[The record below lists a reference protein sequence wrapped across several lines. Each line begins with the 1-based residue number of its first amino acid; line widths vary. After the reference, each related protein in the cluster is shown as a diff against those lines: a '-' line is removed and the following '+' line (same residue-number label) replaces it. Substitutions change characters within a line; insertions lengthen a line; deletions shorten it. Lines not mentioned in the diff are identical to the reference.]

1 MEQPIPWDLLAK
13 SSSGELTQEEEK
25 EMSEWRRTD
34 PSREGLIS
42 HIFDVWLKAEPYRLN
57 VDKGWFRLKQSMEVQ
72 DQLIIGDQTGLSAP
86 DTLHDHIPSFDR
98 EEQVEHHEQSHFLS
112 SVYSSDSSSPNP
124 AQRRFS
130 PKLIKRQIHNDQR
143 QYRYALLAASLL
155 IVMLGSAWITQKH
168 VTNGP
173 VNELSEILE
182 TRELVAGDGEWAS
195 YLLADGSKVIL
206 HAGSRLHIPVSFGM
220 DNRQVHLEGEAY
232 FEVEPDE
239 QYPFIVS
246 TDHSYT
252 RVLGTRFLVQ
262 SWAEEGGEVEVIVA
276 EGRVAVGK
284 NGSSHPDLQRE
295 VVLTGNQHGKLSGSE
310 ELVVTDLEDADWY
323 LGWTEG
329 RLIFNDRPLKD
340 VIFRL
345 ERWYAVNIV
354 AEDDIGDCRITAEL
368 DYSWPMDEVMKSIA
382 LTLELELEIED
393 RLIWFTESEGIES
406 L

>member
-13 SSSGELTQEEEK
+13 SFSGELTPEEEK
-25 EMSEWRRTD
+25 EINEWRRAD

-42 HIFDVWLKAEPYRLN
+42 HIFDVWLTAEPYQLN
-57 VDKGWFRLKQSMEVQ
+57 ADKGWFRLKQSMEVQ
-72 DQLIIGDQTGLSAP
+72 DQLIIGDQNGLSAP
-86 DTLHDHIPSFDR
+86 GTLHDYIPSSDH
-98 EEQVEHHEQSHFLS
+98 EEQVEHHAQSHFVS
-112 SVYSSDSSSPNP
+112 SVYSSGSSSPKP

-130 PKLIKRQIHNDQR
+130 LKLIKRQKNNDQR
-143 QYRYALLAASLL
+143 YYRYVMLAASLL
-155 IVMLGSAWITQKH
+155 IVMLGSVWITQRH

-206 HAGSRLHIPVSFGM
+206 HAGSRLHIPGSFGM
-220 DNRQVHLEGEAY
+220 DSRQVHLEGEAY

-239 QYPFIVS
+239 EYPFIVS
-246 TDHSYT
+246 TDQSYT

-262 SWAEEGGEVEVIVA
+262 SWAEEDGEVEVIVA

-284 NGSSHPDLQRE
+284 NGSSHSDLQRE
-295 VVLTGNQHGKLSGSE
+295 VVLTGNQHGKLHGSE
-310 ELVVTDLEDADWY
+310 ELVVTDLEDVDWY

-329 RLIFNDRPLKD
+329 RLIFNDRPLND

-354 AEDDIGDCRITAEL
+354 AEDDIGERRITAEL
-368 DYSWPMDEVMKSIA
+368 DYSLPMKEVMKSIA
-382 LTLELELEIED
+382 MTLDLELEIED